1 MSWSSLLGWFYSLP
15 MIGKTI
21 FTSCYAN
28 ASAWF
33 KRTFL
38 HPVATTLTVD
48 KLSRN
53 EVEEM
58 LAAEQ
63 RAIARRALQ
72 EKFGDRQLNLSL
84 ERLEFLRR
92 RALRARR
99 RRTVSGGTLLR
110 AFRRRRDRLRR
121 RPAKFLWHQSTLGLR
136 THRAHH
142 TNGFYLQRAGP
153 YGRNRAADHGA
164 HPEFRQIS
172 ALLRP
177 RQHLGKQ
184 SLRSRPGLRRL
195 RGQFRQSQRARP
207 GAHGQQA
214 PGAGSNWRRTASP
227 FHKTLISSP
236 GSMTRRPIASSSSI
250 WKTFRR
256 PIAKTCC
263 SSSGTL
269 SEAGASKQSGTL
281 RPVSRDRR
289 DPARWRKPAREV

>member
-1 MSWSSLLGWFYSLP
+1 
-15 MIGKTI
+15 
-21 FTSCYAN
+21 
-28 ASAWF
+28 
-33 KRTFL
+33 
-38 HPVATTLTVD
+38 
-48 KLSRN
+48 
-53 EVEEM
+53 M

-92 RALRARR
+92 RALEQDVG
-99 RRTVSGGTLLR
+99 RTLSGGTLLR

-121 RPAKFLWHQSTLGLR
+121 RPAKFLWHQSALGLR

-142 TNGFYLQRAGP
+142 ADGFYLQRTGP
-153 YGRNRAADHGA
+153 YGRDRAADYGA

-195 RGQFRQSQRARP
+195 RGQSRQSQRARP
-207 GAHGQQA
+207 GARGQQA
-214 PGAGSNWRRTASP
+214 PGAGTNWRRTVSP

-236 GSMTRRPIASSSSI
+236 GSMTRRPITSSSSI
-250 WKTFRR
+250 WKTFLRLT
-256 PIAKTCC
+256 AKTC
-263 SSSGTL
+263 SSSYGALRRPAFETVRNAAPGFQRSAIL
-269 SEAGASKQSGTL
+269 SRRRERRGKSTGAAPTGAKSVRNGGCRATPPLSSGGAG
-281 RPVSRDRR
+281 
-289 DPARWRKPAREV
+289 